1 MKKVFAILAIALFA
15 APALHAQSDESAR
28 FGIKISPSTA
38 WLRPDSRGLKSDG
51 NMFGYTFGLMSEFPI
66 GTTGSYRFATGVF
79 LNNGGGS
86 FTTDYT
92 FVEVPNGP
100 EQTRP
105 LATELRLR
113 YIDIPLTM
121 KMMTNEIGYIRYF
134 AQLGVTAGFNIR
146 ANSDFE
152 EPIRDVSN
160 TYTLGFRTIEQE
172 NVSNDVNLFR
182 GGLVIGGGIEYNFSG
197 QTAILA
203 GITYNNGFTNIL
215 NGNGNS
221 IGGDIEGRRSR
232 LFYDYLELTL
242 GIFF

>member
-66 GTTGSYRFATGVF
+66 GTTGNYRFATGLF
-79 LNNGGGS
+79 LNNGGGT

-92 FVEVPNGP
+92 FVAAPGES
-100 EQTRP
+100 EQVRP
-105 LATELRLR
+105 LRNEVRLR
-113 YIDIPLTM
+113 YIDLPLTM

-134 AQLGVTAGFNIR
+134 AQLGFTAGFNIR
-146 ANSDFE
+146 ANADFE
-152 EPIRDVSN
+152 EPIKDASGF
-160 TYTLGFRTIEQE
+160 YTLGFKTIEQE
-172 NVSNDVNLFR
+172 NVSSDYNLFR
-182 GGLVIGGGIEYNFSG
+182 GGLVIGGGLEYNFSG
-197 QTAILA
+197 QTAVLL
-203 GITYNNGFTNIL
+203 GVTYNNGFTNIL
-215 NGNGNS
+215 NG
-221 IGGDIEGRRSR
+221 IEINDRRAR

>member
-1 MKKVFAILAIALFA
+1 
-15 APALHAQSDESAR
+15 
-28 FGIKISPSTA
+28 
-38 WLRPDSRGLKSDG
+38 
-51 NMFGYTFGLMSEFPI
+51 
-66 GTTGSYRFATGVF
+66 
-79 LNNGGGS
+79 
-86 FTTDYT
+86 
-92 FVEVPNGP
+92 
-100 EQTRP
+100 
-105 LATELRLR
+105 
-113 YIDIPLTM
+113 M

-172 NVSNDVNLFR
+172 NVSSDVNLFR

-215 NGNGNS
+215 NGVEVN
-221 IGGDIEGRRSR
+221 DRRAR